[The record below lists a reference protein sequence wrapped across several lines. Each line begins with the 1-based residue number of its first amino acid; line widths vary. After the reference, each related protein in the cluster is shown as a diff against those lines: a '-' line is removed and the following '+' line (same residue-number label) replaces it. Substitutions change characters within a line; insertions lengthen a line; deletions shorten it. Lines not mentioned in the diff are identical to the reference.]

1 MMAGV
6 LWLALAKYEN
16 LAIIENGKNVTVDII
31 DVPIPCGEGSRI
43 SKAHFRF
50 NYLGKTHRKNFGGI
64 HCDEIQADRKLK
76 LRTNDDNSV
85 FVFNDEGEEI
95 KSDIAACAGLAIMF
109 LACAI
114 FGQFKKEKTFIR
126 NQGNYKKQRKPRQPK
141 MGRYGNIIK

>member
-1 MMAGV
+1 MAGV
-6 LWLALAKYEN
+6 LWLALAKYEDM
-16 LAIIENGKNVTVDII
+16 AIIKNGKNVTVDII

-43 SKAHFRF
+43 SKAHFKF
-50 NYLGKTHRKNFGGI
+50 SYLGKIYRKNFLGM
-64 HCDEIQADRKLK
+64 HCEDIQIGKEFT

-114 FGQFKKEKTFIR
+114 FGQFKKEKTFMP

-141 MGRYGNIIK
+141 MGRYNNIIK